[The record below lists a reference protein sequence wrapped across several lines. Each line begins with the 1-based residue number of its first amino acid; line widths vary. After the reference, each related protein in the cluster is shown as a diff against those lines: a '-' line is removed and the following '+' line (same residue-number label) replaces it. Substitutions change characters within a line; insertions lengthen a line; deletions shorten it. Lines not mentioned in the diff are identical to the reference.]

1 VTAAL
6 PLDLDLHDLEEA
18 RDEAGEAILD
28 LLEALPSCGPMQGEL
43 TEVVHKISS
52 VRSSLIR
59 AIDACTD
66 PQVDERE
73 AVPS

>member
-1 VTAAL
+1 MRSDL
-6 PLDLDLHDLEEA
+6 PLDLDLQDLETA

-28 LLEALPSCGPMQGEL
+28 LLELVPSCEAVRGEL
-43 TEVVHKISS
+43 SEVVHKISS

-59 AIDACTD
+59 AIEACTE

-73 AVPS
+73 AVRS